1 MKRAL
6 YSALVCLMSI
16 PVASATESTSTEGNG
31 RLEVSLEVSS
41 ARAATGDMI
50 GYRVRLTN
58 RGKEPVQVP
67 TDTMKFVRLEG
78 EYAPPGVKLSASVK
92 ENGPVDK
99 VRARTTWRTLE
110 AGASLE
116 SKGTFKSVFPECVTG
131 CRSGAYRLNVL
142 LDVPKNSE
150 LKLGQIVP
158 GFSRAHVQALVEP
171 KRHAVPTD
179 GVELTLSNPMWRS
192 PRQLDFQ
199 GTIRNNTNRP
209 VWIPNPE
216 QFLMRCKL
224 RVVTPHQ
231 TIFMN
236 QDRRKV
242 IPVRFNERDGILLH
256 GGDETYFNYQCRG
269 IQEREIL
276 RAKKIHLAAELKLE
290 REFYPLE
297 YVEHSNYLKGR
308 LRSSQVKVK

>member
-1 MKRAL
+1 MNIASF
-6 YSALVCLMSI
+6 SALVCFLGV
-16 PVASATESTSTEGNG
+16 PAASANPSTSIEGSEP
-31 RLEVSLEVSS
+31 LEITLEVSS
-41 ARAATGDMI
+41 SKVTTGDMI

-58 RGKEPVQVP
+58 RGDEPVQVP
-67 TDTMKFVRLEG
+67 KDTMQFVRMEG
-78 EYAPPGVKLSASVK
+78 EYALPGTPLPALNK

-99 VRARTTWRTLE
+99 SRAKTTWRTLE

-116 SKGTFKSVFPECVTG
+116 SQGTFKSVFVQCAKG
-131 CRSGAYRLNVL
+131 CRSGAYRLNAL
-142 LDVPKNSE
+142 LEVPKNAD

-158 GFSRAHVQALVEP
+158 AFRRTSAQTRVEP
-171 KRHAVPTD
+171 KRKAVSAD
-179 GVELTLSNPMWRS
+179 GIELTLSNPMWRS

-209 VWIPNPE
+209 VWVPNPE

-224 RVVTPHQ
+224 RVVSADQ
-231 TIFMN
+231 TIFMY

-242 IPVRFNERDGILLH
+242 VPVRFNERDGVLLH

-276 RAKKIHLAAELKLE
+276 RAKKIHLAAELKLQ

-297 YVEHSNYLKGR
+297 YVEHSNYVKGR
-308 LRSSQVKVK
+308 LRSPEVKVK